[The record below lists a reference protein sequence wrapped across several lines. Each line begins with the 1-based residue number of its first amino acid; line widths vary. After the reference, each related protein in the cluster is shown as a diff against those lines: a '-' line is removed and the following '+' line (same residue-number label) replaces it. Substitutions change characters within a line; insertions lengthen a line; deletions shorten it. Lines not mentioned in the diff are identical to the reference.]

1 MVDITSGCT
10 INLISGHD
18 SYYKELFIETAATAD
33 TADTIVIDLTKYSAL
48 YLKSILGNVMTT
60 ANSVLVTE
68 EPATSVTTGTL
79 TITVGGSTVSDKAR
93 TYRVII
99 A

>member
-1 MVDITSGCT
+1 MGDITSGCT

-48 YLKSILGNVMTT
+48 YLKSIFGNVMTT
-60 ANSVLVTE
+60 ENSVLVTE
-68 EPATSVTTGTL
+68 EPTTSVSRGTL

-93 TYRVII
+93 TYRAII